1 MGEGGSSTT
10 PSVPAGVQS
19 AVHARLE
26 WDTPMYRLAVGQL
39 DRTAHQMNLDENIWE
54 RLRTPQRALV
64 VSFPFRR
71 DDYSTVD
78 TVFGYR
84 VQHLLT
90 MGPTKGGTR
99 YDIDV
104 DLGEV
109 TALAMWMTWKCAI
122 IGLPFGGAKGGV
134 RIDPSDLSR
143 TELQRIT
150 RRYTS
155 EIIEMIG
162 PQKDIPGPDLGT
174 DQQVMAWMM
183 DTYSQQTGH
192 AVPGVVTGKP
202 VEIGGSL
209 GRIESTGRGVVT
221 CTLEACRHLGIAFE
235 GARIAVQGYGQVGAT
250 AVSIARELGAK
261 IVAVSDVK
269 SGVYAPNGLDVG
281 AVEAWVREHRY
292 LEGFPGGDAVTNAE
306 LLEVP
311 CEVLIPAA
319 IQNQI
324 TGANAGALRCKL
336 LVEGANGPTNLEA
349 DDILRER
356 GIFTVPDVV
365 ANAGG
370 VTVSYFEWVQDAQ
383 QFFWTEEEVN
393 QKLVQILQRSF
404 RDVLAVAET
413 RKVDMRTAALMRGLH
428 RVTEAKRRR
437 GVFP

>member
-1 MGEGGSSTT
+1 LTT
-10 PSVPAGVQS
+10 KS
-19 AVHARLE
+19 LE

-39 DRTAHQMNLDENIWE
+39 DRTAAHMQLDENIWE

-71 DDYSTVD
+71 DSYSEVD

-99 YDIDV
+99 YDADL

-109 TALAMWMTWKCAI
+109 TALAIWMTWKCAI

-134 RIDPSDLSR
+134 RIDPSQYSP
-143 TELQRIT
+143 TELERIT

-162 PQKDIPGPDLGT
+162 PDRDIPGPDLGT
-174 DQQVMAWMM
+174 DEQIMAWIM
-183 DTYSQQTGH
+183 DTYSQQKGI

-202 VEIGGSL
+202 IAIGGSL
-209 GRIESTGRGVVT
+209 GRRESTGRGVIA
-221 CTLEACRHLGIAFE
+221 CALEAARHRGIAFE
-235 GARIAVQGYGQVGAT
+235 GARVAVQGYGQVGGVA
-250 AVSIARELGAK
+250 ARLAAAHGAK
-261 IVAVSDVK
+261 VIAVSDVK
-269 SGVYAPNGLDVG
+269 GGLHAPNGLDLARVDR
-281 AVEAWVREHRY
+281 WVAEHRF
-292 LEGFPGGDAVTNAE
+292 LEGYPDAERVGTRE
-306 LLEVP
+306 ILEVP
-311 CEVLIPAA
+311 CDVLIPAA

-324 TGANAGALRCKL
+324 TATNAGALRCRMV
-336 LVEGANGPTNLEA
+336 VEGANGPTTLEA

-356 GIFTVPDVV
+356 GIFVVPDIL

-383 QFFWTEEEVN
+383 QLFWTEEEVN
-393 QKLVQILQRSF
+393 RRLLEIMQRAF
-404 RDVLAVAET
+404 RDVLAVALE
-413 RKVDMRTAALMRGLH
+413 RKIGLRTAALMRGIS
-428 RVTEAKRRR
+428 RVAEAKRWR